1 MLWAAPPAH
10 DLQALSGTDLIT
22 TVLAEGRSSRLV
34 RDLREEK
41 QLVESIDVDLHSL
54 EQGSLVILEAICPS
68 ERLGRCITT
77 SARSCANCS
86 SKLPNPLSSSAP
98 SACLTMGTVLPWK
111 GRGPWPN
118 TSGKPP

>member
-1 MLWAAPPAH
+1 MTST
-10 DLQALSGTDLIT
+10 ALSGTDLLT

-68 ERLGRCITT
+68 ERLEEVHHHVSEILRQLQQQ
-77 SARSCANCS
+77 A
-86 SKLPNPLSSSAP
+86 PNPLSSNAP